1 MPGNSHLTSPL
12 RKCDK
17 VKWTWLWNGKAGRK
31 GMEGRFTNTHPDS
44 QRDLK
49 ANLKHSTE

>member
-31 GMEGRFTNTHPDS
+31 GMEGWFTITPRFPKRPKS
-44 QRDLK
+44 KLK
-49 ANLKHSTE
+49 TQY